1 VPGFFGPPL
10 AATRGQHAQLPVTKL
25 RGGGGGTG
33 VNGGVAALSF
43 AIRYVCVYKIEEIQ
57 MSFKKWH
64 TKNKT
69 TKRTILGNK
78 RNAKSL
84 VKISQFLR
92 LNIK

>member
-1 VPGFFGPPL
+1 
-10 AATRGQHAQLPVTKL
+10 
-25 RGGGGGTG
+25 
-33 VNGGVAALSF
+33 
-43 AIRYVCVYKIEEIQ
+43 